1 MQLSPETI
9 NLLSSFQ
16 KINNS
21 IIIKPGDTISTISN
35 SKAVLAKAKLNQE
48 FPGQLSIYDLS
59 RFLSVVSL
67 FDSPDFDIKEKA
79 VTISS
84 GSKKLNYTFSDE
96 SLITVPP
103 AKDIKFPDP
112 DVTFELTNEQLSDV
126 LKAQGVLRLPE
137 LAAVGDGK
145 KVTFQAL
152 DSKNPSAD
160 AFSIDVGKTTKK
172 FKVIFKAENIRL
184 LSDDYTVHITSKGL
198 SSWEGER
205 VQYYV
210 AIESNSTFEK

>member
-67 FDSPDFDIKEKA
+67 FDSPDFDIREKA

-112 DVTFELTNEQLSDV
+112 DVTFDLSNEQLSDV
-126 LKAQGVLRLPE
+126 LKAQSVLRLPE